1 MIKKRIVKEA
11 REKNFMTYKG
21 TSIKISVDCSAEPLQ
36 VQREWDDIFKM
47 LKETFIYQDTHIQKF
62 LAITLQ
68 AQSNQNILDRKS

>member
-1 MIKKRIVKEA
+1 MDIVYY
-11 REKNFMTYKG
+11 KNKNHALNKVNVWG
-21 TSIKISVDCSAEPLQ
+21 LIRNNGVRKQ
-36 VQREWDDIFKM
+36 WDDIFKM